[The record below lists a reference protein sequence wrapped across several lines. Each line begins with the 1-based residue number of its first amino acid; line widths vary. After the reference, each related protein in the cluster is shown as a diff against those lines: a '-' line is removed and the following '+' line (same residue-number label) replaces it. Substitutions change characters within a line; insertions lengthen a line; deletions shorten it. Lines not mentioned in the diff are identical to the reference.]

1 MCINMKYGCNILY
14 MHHTRRCA
22 MFSIMSSCWPMDILT
37 SAFFLRRTGSHQNL
51 VNFCIWPKLW
61 KCSGQ
66 NFQWPCPLV
75 ICYIAME
82 NGHLQLIYPLK
93 MVIFHGYV
101 SLPEGIWMYLM
112 EFCWVYGMVNQP
124 EEASI
129 FFLNSEGLC
138 SDLFKTVCNVW
149 GNHKCLTH
157 ARCFVVS
164 VLLGLI
170 LWVA

>member
-1 MCINMKYGCNILY
+1 VSTEMCINMKYGCNILY

-22 MFSIMSSCWPMDILT
+22 MISIMSSCWPMDILT

-93 MVIFHGYV
+93 MVIIHSFLYV
-101 SLPEGIWMYLM
+101 YQRVSSTTASWSCHRDLSSAEKNTARYL
-112 EFCWVYGMVNQP
+112 FYRPANQHIP
-124 EEASI
+124 NE
-129 FFLNSEGLC
+129 
-138 SDLFKTVCNVW
+138 
-149 GNHKCLTH
+149 
-157 ARCFVVS
+157 
-164 VLLGLI
+164 
-170 LWVA
+170 